1 MADPVKSSYL
11 GDLPDAGY
19 ATHRQ
24 KATSDLVMFWLRH
37 VERDRYL
44 LLSIVVDGYDKWR
57 KVAGKA
63 WDINRGGRST
73 AMSSDLLLLV
83 WGYMLKLAGENPASQ
98 LLTLQGMKERELKH
112 WDFRKATALAL
123 TKAQIDAQLDLA
135 KEQAKPKKFY
145 LS

>member
-1 MADPVKSSYL
+1 
-11 GDLPDAGY
+11 
-19 ATHRQ
+19 
-24 KATSDLVMFWLRH
+24 
-37 VERDRYL
+37 
-44 LLSIVVDGYDKWR
+44 
-57 KVAGKA
+57 
-63 WDINRGGRST
+63 
-73 AMSSDLLLLV
+73 LLLV

-123 TKAQIDAQLDLA
+123 TKSQIDAQLDLA